1 MSGKKIAAMICT
13 GLGGVGLLLGVTGSA
28 PLSECMPPTILFGLC
43 AVGLWY
49 KVYSSENSRI
59 EFNVEYNKANQPYH
73 KSSSPSESVEQG
85 APVLSKEEK
94 QRIDRIL
101 AYRMQGE
108 TTQIGKLDLKD
119 EYPECDKLLNEVYL
133 FFLKTGNASISMLQ
147 RQFRIG
153 YTRAARI
160 LDELEHLGAIGP
172 YEGSKARKLC
182 YSKPEWEYLFSQIAV
197 RSYNSKDAAEPFL
210 DITDDFDSE
219 NAQSKGQLN
228 FEEIQKLNGYEFEEY
243 CAKLLEKNGYKKVHV
258 TKKSGDQGGDIIAEK
273 QDGTRYAIQCKRYT
287 GSVPNKAVQE
297 AYTAKKM
304 YNCHVAAVMT
314 TSTFTNE
321 AVEAAKKT
329 GVLLWDKNELLRLMK
344 IAKES

>member
-13 GLGGVGLLLGVTGSA
+13 GLGGVGLLLGVTRSA

-43 AVGLWY
+43 AIGLWY
-49 KVYSSENSRI
+49 KIYSSEKSSIDSNVKYTVENNSSQR
-59 EFNVEYNKANQPYH
+59 
-73 KSSSPSESVEQG
+73 SSSPLESVEQVEVP
-85 APVLSKEEK
+85 ALSKEARQKIDHFLTSKMRGELL
-94 QRIDRIL
+94 QYGELPEHDRI
-101 AYRMQGE
+101 
-108 TTQIGKLDLKD
+108 
-119 EYPECDKLLNEVYL
+119 LNEVYL
-133 FFLKTGNASISMLQ
+133 FFLETGNASISLLQ
-147 RQFRIG
+147 RHFRVG

-160 LDELEHLGAIGP
+160 MDELEELGAIGP
-172 YEGSKARKLC
+172 YEGSKARRLC
-182 YSKPEWEYLFSQIAV
+182 YSKPEWEYLISQSTAY
-197 RSYNSKDAAEPFL
+197 SSNLNNYSEPFM
-210 DITDDFDSE
+210 DISDDFESE
-219 NAQSKGQLN
+219 NVKSKGQLN

-304 YNCHVAAVMT
+304 YDCHVAAVMT

-329 GVLLWDKNELLRLMK
+329 GVLLWDKNELLRLMN